1 MTLLAVEGEREE
13 GLEVCQVA
21 SEGKPSAALPGHSIN
36 SVTFCVVVYTELT
49 DGTPTTHRS
58 LIG

>member
-1 MTLLAVEGEREE
+1 MTLPAVEGEWEE

-21 SEGKPSAALPGHSIN
+21 SEGKPSAALPGHSVN
-36 SVTFCVVVYTELT
+36 SVTFCGVVDAEVT